1 MTSRHHTSSSFSLE
15 HVHPSSLHRRQ
26 SGHDNLLTRARAAGV
41 AHEPEEEHWDEH
53 GATHAEGAAAAALA
67 ARSAES
73 IVADRNP
80 PLQPSLLEALPGTWS
95 TGTGSASSD
104 RDVQSGLAQRA
115 PGRSSIWRCPTEAE
129 LIERFALEPHPEGGF
144 FAETYRAAEKIACV
158 RKPDGVHPEVAQ
170 RQASTGIYFLLTP
183 GNVSRFHRIAAD
195 EMWHFYL
202 GSPLT
207 VVELDRSVPGH
218 VRTTTIGPDVLGGM
232 VVQHVVK
239 AGTWFGSFT
248 NVRLERHQ
256 RGLVTAGEGAPY
268 SFVGCTVAPG
278 FDFVDFELASKR
290 QLQREYPEAALDVLE
305 MLCPGLP

>member
-1 MTSRHHTSSSFSLE
+1 MSLRHHNETTFSLA
-15 HVHPSSLHRRQ
+15 HVHPTSLLHRQ
-26 SGHDNLLTRARAAGV
+26 SGHSNLLSRARNAGH

-53 GATHAEGAAAAALA
+53 GATHEEGAAEARAAEL
-67 ARSAES
+67 S
-73 IVADRNP
+73 ILSPLDRNP
-80 PLQPSLLEALPGTWS
+80 PLQPSMLEVLPGAWS
-95 TGTGSASSD
+95 KGAETRSSSC
-104 RDVQSGLAQRA
+104 DVQSDLVQRGLRA
-115 PGRSSIWRCPTEAE
+115 ASVRCPTESE
-129 LIERFALEPHPEGGF
+129 LVARFHLEPHPEGGF

-158 RKPDGVHPEVAQ
+158 RKPDGVHSEIAQ

-207 VVELDRSVPGH
+207 VVELDCSVPGH
-218 VRTTTIGPDVLGGM
+218 VRTTTLGPDVLGGM

-256 RGLVTAGEGAPY
+256 RGLVTAAEGAPY

-278 FDFVDFELASKR
+278 FDFVDFELGSKR
-290 QLQREYPEAALDVLE
+290 QLQREYPEAALEVLE